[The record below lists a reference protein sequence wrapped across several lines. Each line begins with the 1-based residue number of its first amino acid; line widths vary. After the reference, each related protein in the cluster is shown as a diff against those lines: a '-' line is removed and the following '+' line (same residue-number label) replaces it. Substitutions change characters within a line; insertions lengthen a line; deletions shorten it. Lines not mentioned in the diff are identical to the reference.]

1 MNQIT
6 MTDITMN
13 QNTRRA
19 EFSLS
24 FREKIEL
31 AKLLDRLG
39 VDAILTTPI
48 TENRSDSLLI
58 KSISSA
64 VKESAVAVPVGLE
77 PAKVDLALKA
87 LTEAVHP
94 RLVAEAPVSAVQM
107 EYLAGKKPAA
117 LLAAIEDTVSKAS
130 ALCQDVE
137 FVAVDATRADMAFL
151 KDALTTAIRS
161 GAGIIT
167 LVDTAGDML
176 PEEFAAFI
184 NEVRQNVPDLG
195 NVRLGV
201 DCCNKLSMAD
211 ANAVAAITGAG
222 VTEIKAS
229 AYALNSVSLEHLA
242 FLIAT
247 RGETIGAETRIH
259 NAQLHRMVGQIE
271 RLCRTGNPSSGK
283 TEAKEDEDVFLTAHD
298 SEEAVLKAVAEL
310 GYELSEEDEG
320 HVYGAFLRIA
330 AHKEKVSMKELDAI
344 VASAAMQVPPTY
356 TLDTYVINTGNT
368 IGASAQM
375 KLVKNGETLSGISM
389 GDGPIDAAFHTIDEI
404 IGYHY
409 ELGDFQI
416 QAVTEGR
423 EAMGEAVVKLRCA
436 GKLYSGQGISTDI
449 VGASIHAYLNAV
461 NKIVY
466 ENAE

>member
-195 NVRLGV
+195 NVRLPV
-201 DCCNKLSMAD
+201 ITNLPFSLFMNTTPAHCSPLTDCIVPETPVTAAQPPDTLSTSPDNSYLLRSGHSTSSIA
-211 ANAVAAITGAG
+211 
-222 VTEIKAS
+222 AS
-229 AYALNSVSLEHLA
+229 A
-242 FLIAT
+242 
-247 RGETIGAETRIH
+247 
-259 NAQLHRMVGQIE
+259 
-271 RLCRTGNPSSGK
+271 RTAP
-283 TEAKEDEDVFLTAHD
+283 
-298 SEEAVLKAVAEL
+298 EAVSSDPRAASRAFPALPSLKP
-310 GYELSEEDEG
+310 
-320 HVYGAFLRIA
+320 A
-330 AHKEKVSMKELDAI
+330 AATAL
-344 VASAAMQVPPTY
+344 
-356 TLDTYVINTGNT
+356 
-368 IGASAQM
+368 
-375 KLVKNGETLSGISM
+375 
-389 GDGPIDAAFHTIDEI
+389 I
-404 IGYHY
+404 ITKQPSP
-409 ELGDFQI
+409 LFTSFI
-416 QAVTEGR
+416 
-423 EAMGEAVVKLRCA
+423 
-436 GKLYSGQGISTDI
+436 
-449 VGASIHAYLNAV
+449 
-461 NKIVY
+461 
-466 ENAE
+466 

>member
-184 NEVRQNVPDLG
+184 NRMCLTSGMSGWAWTAPTSCPWQTPMRWRPSPALASR
-195 NVRLGV
+195 RLR
-201 DCCNKLSMAD
+201 LRPTPS
-211 ANAVAAITGAG
+211 IP
-222 VTEIKAS
+222 S
-229 AYALNSVSLEHLA
+229 AW
-242 FLIAT
+242 
-247 RGETIGAETRIH
+247 
-259 NAQLHRMVGQIE
+259 
-271 RLCRTGNPSSGK
+271 
-283 TEAKEDEDVFLTAHD
+283 
-298 SEEAVLKAVAEL
+298 
-310 GYELSEEDEG
+310 
-320 HVYGAFLRIA
+320 
-330 AHKEKVSMKELDAI
+330 
-344 VASAAMQVPPTY
+344 
-356 TLDTYVINTGNT
+356 
-368 IGASAQM
+368 
-375 KLVKNGETLSGISM
+375 
-389 GDGPIDAAFHTIDEI
+389 
-404 IGYHY
+404 
-409 ELGDFQI
+409 
-416 QAVTEGR
+416 
-423 EAMGEAVVKLRCA
+423 
-436 GKLYSGQGISTDI
+436 ST
-449 VGASIHAYLNAV
+449 SPF
-461 NKIVY
+461 
-466 ENAE
+466 

>member
-77 PAKVDLALKA
+77 PATVDLALKA

-310 GYELSEEDEG
+310 GYELSEDPMALTLYFGSET
-320 HVYGAFLRIA
+320 Y
-330 AHKEKVSMKELDAI
+330 ELTGIDSLSEENPL
-344 VASAAMQVPPTY
+344 VATYNFYTTLESTGDNVHITVTY
-356 TLDTYVINTGNT
+356 TY
-368 IGASAQM
+368 AEEE
-375 KLVKNGETLSGISM
+375 GE
-389 GDGPIDAAFHTIDEI
+389 E
-404 IGYHY
+404 Y
-409 ELGDFQI
+409 E
-416 QAVTEGR
+416 VS
-423 EAMGEAVVKLRCA
+423 V
-436 GKLYSGQGISTDI
+436 SGQFTHSDGSS
-449 VGASIHAYLNAV
+449 ANACY
-461 NKIVY
+461 NLLLY
-466 ENAE
+466 AGT